1 MKLKIMSREKAK
13 AFSYIQ
19 TEVPYIIISITDIGS
34 EDNEF
39 CVNSCLKAVLRLKFN
54 DVDRA
59 CEGAMSE
66 EDAKRIVEFVD
77 KYRDE
82 ADLIVVH
89 CEAGMSRSSGVCAAL
104 MKWLCDDD
112 SYVFDNSFY
121 RPNMNC
127 YRKVIN
133 AALDRF

>member
-1 MKLKIMSREKAK
+1 MSREKAK
-13 AFSYIQ
+13 EFSFIQ

-39 CVNSCLKAVLRLKFN
+39 GENSCLKAVLRLKFN
-54 DVDRA
+54 DVDRVF
-59 CEGAMSE
+59 EGAMSE
-66 EDAKRIVEFVD
+66 ENARCIVEFVD
-77 KYRDE
+77 RYKE
-82 ADLIVVH
+82 EVDLIVVH